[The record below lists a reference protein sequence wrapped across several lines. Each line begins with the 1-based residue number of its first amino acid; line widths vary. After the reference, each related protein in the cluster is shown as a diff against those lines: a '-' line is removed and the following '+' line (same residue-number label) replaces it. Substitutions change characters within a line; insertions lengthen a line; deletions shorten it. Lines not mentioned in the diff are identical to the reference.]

1 MLYTHSSKGDT
12 AMETKDKIAQLR
24 KQYGYSLKTLSRL
37 IDASPSAIRMWE
49 SGERNPKAKS
59 LAELARVFHCTVEYL
74 ENPLEDNP
82 ADKVARTVTI
92 PVLGDVSAGY
102 PMYAEENILDYEE
115 IPLSWAKG
123 GDYFALRIKGNSMK
137 PRMQSGDVVIVRKQ
151 PSVDDGQVAVV
162 LVNSDSATVKI
173 VRRTQGGG
181 ISLIPT
187 NTDYS
192 PIVYTADQVKN
203 LPVSIMGLVVEL
215 RVKYV

>member
-1 MLYTHSSKGDT
+1 
-12 AMETKDKIAQLR
+12 MELKDKIAMLR
-24 KQYGYSLKTLSRL
+24 KQYGYSYVMLSRL
-37 IDASPSAIRMWE
+37 INASPSAIRMWE
-49 SGERNPKAKS
+49 LGERNPKAS
-59 LAELARVFHCTVEYL
+59 SIQELSRVFHCSVEYL
-74 ENPLEDNP
+74 TNPAEDDP

-151 PSVDDGQVAVV
+151 ASVDDGQIAVV
-162 LVNSDSATVKI
+162 LVNGDSATVKI

>member
-1 MLYTHSSKGDT
+1 
-12 AMETKDKIAQLR
+12 MEMKDKIALMR

-37 IDASPSAIRMWE
+37 INASPSAIRMWE

-59 LAELARVFHCTVEYL
+59 VAELARVFHCTVEYL
-74 ENPLEDNP
+74 ENPMEDNP

-115 IPLSWAKG
+115 IPLSWAKQ

-162 LVNSDSATVKI
+162 LVNGDSATVKI
-173 VRRTQGGG
+173 VRRTQGG

-192 PIVYTADQVKN
+192 PILYTADQVKN
-203 LPVSIMGLVVEL
+203 LPVTILGLVVEL
-215 RVKYV
+215 SVKYV